1 MGVDR
6 AIEGDLR
13 MGCDPKL
20 KDFPYE
26 LNAGFLV
33 DVARR
38 AGQAI
43 MEVYEGHE
51 QDWGV
56 QVRQNKPLRTLPSLT
71 LRRHDHDLT
80 LTTSTCV
87 SLCCSARG
95 TTLL

>member
-1 MGVDR
+1 MGVE

-13 MGCDPKL
+13 LGCDPKL

-56 QVRQNKPLRTLPSLT
+56 QVRQNAQEPLHTSLT
-71 LRRHDHDLT
+71 F
-80 LTTSTCV
+80 SY
-87 SLCCSARG
+87 APPP
-95 TTLL
+95 